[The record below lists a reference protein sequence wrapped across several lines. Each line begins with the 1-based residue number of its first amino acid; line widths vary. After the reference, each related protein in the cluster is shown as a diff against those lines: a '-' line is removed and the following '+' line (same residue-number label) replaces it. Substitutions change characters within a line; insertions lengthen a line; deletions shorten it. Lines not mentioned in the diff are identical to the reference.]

1 MRPCARGRQRLGLWL
16 GSGLREALSGYLLIE
31 PVTFLLRTSTSP
43 AQRLGTT
50 RRLHS
55 GLATCERGVRMA
67 RPFAGGGSGWGKAKT
82 GWRPDGAQRA
92 SQEACNQKCNSVAV
106 EGGAVDEP

>member
-67 RPFAGGGSGWGKAKT
+67 RPFAGGG
-82 GWRPDGAQRA
+82 RDGARRRLVGDLMEPSVQVRKRA
-92 SQEACNQKCNSVAV
+92 TKSATAWL
-106 EGGAVDEP
+106 